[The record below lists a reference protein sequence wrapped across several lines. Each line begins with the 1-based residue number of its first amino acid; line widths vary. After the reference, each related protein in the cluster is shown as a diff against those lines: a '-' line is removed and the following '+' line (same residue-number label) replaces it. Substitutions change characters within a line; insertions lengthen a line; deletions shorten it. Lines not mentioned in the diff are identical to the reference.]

1 MYSVKLQDKILIY
14 INLLHV
20 YTLIMNFQKDKLRKQ
35 SHYNYIKRIK
45 YLRINLTK
53 EAKTCTLKTI
63 RFWQKKLKMT
73 QINREVHH
81 AHGIY

>member
-1 MYSVKLQDKILIY
+1 MYSIKFQDTILTY

-20 YTLIMNFQKDKLRKQ
+20 YTLMMNFQKDKLRKQ

-53 EAKTCTLKTI
+53 EAKTYTLKDYKTYRLI
-63 RFWQKKLKMT
+63 LYT
-73 QINREVHH
+73 
-81 AHGIY
+81 